1 MSPKPRAREGKTMA
15 LIGNR
20 DAFGN
25 PVLNY
30 SSVSEEASL
39 QSYMREKLAN
49 TLGTDEYAQSMTDAI
64 YSVWLDYGLSPS
76 PYDPW
81 DGTDGDATRLVDWA
95 NRLTKT
101 IRELWVRYSKIVD
114 AYETKID
121 WSEGI
126 VNETIYNDVKDS
138 NESTGEATAYALPNK
153 SVSAPYGTPTGH
165 NDSKGATTSV
175 KSGSVT
181 SKGML
186 NPVSQRD
193 LYARLLRDAWDE
205 MAREC
210 EPLFCTMHA

>member
-1 MSPKPRAREGKTMA
+1 MEEKKMA

-25 PVLNY
+25 PVLNH
-30 SSVSEEASL
+30 SSISDEISL
-39 QSYMREKLAN
+39 QAYIRGKLLN
-49 TLGTDEYAQSMTDAI
+49 TLGTEEYAKSLTDAI
-64 YSVWLDYGLSPS
+64 YSVWYDYGLNPN

-81 DGTDGDATRLVDWA
+81 DGTEDDGTRLIDWA
-95 NRLTKT
+95 DHLNKAV
-101 IRELWVRYSKIVD
+101 RELWVRYSKIVE

-138 NESTGEATAYALPNK
+138 NESTGEGTTYALPNK

-165 NDSKGATTSV
+165 NDSKGTTTNV